1 GDQALQT
8 TLDYACGSGADCSA
22 IQQNGACYNPNTVKD
37 HCNYAVNSYFQNK
50 GQVTGSCDF
59 AGTAS
64 IFPPLAPIHQGM
76 VIRSQ
81 HFQLVDHA
89 LRSQNTCSTGTTPA
103 TTPTTAGTPTSLG
116 GGTGTAFSPTGTAT
130 GINEP
135 NHAVALFTS
144 INNILF
150 TFFITLWIIESGA
163 VLVELVDTDIYH
175 VLSTGLNYIFSN
187 SKKKMEDS
195 IAGLSL
201 DDEEEEIIQLEV
213 EETSQEI

>member
-1 GDQALQT
+1 MAPLVCLLLFLAMTGHSSATYCLCNDGVADQALQT
-8 TLDYACGSGADCSA
+8 TLDYACGNGADCSA

-64 IFPPLAPIHQGM
+64 VSANPPTNIP
-76 VIRSQ
+76 S
-81 HFQLVDHA
+81 
-89 LRSQNTCSTGTTPA
+89 TCTYPSSSTGTTPT

-116 GGTGTAFSPTGTAT
+116 GGTGTAFSPTGTTT

-150 TFFITLWIIESGA
+150 TFFITLWIVMQGC
-163 VLVELVDTDIYH
+163 L
-175 VLSTGLNYIFSN
+175 
-187 SKKKMEDS
+187 
-195 IAGLSL
+195 
-201 DDEEEEIIQLEV
+201 
-213 EETSQEI
+213 